1 MDVPAIARIQHDAHG
16 ASTWEPSTYFT
27 FDVQVAERNGIVAG
41 FIVSRTTSP
50 GEAEILNLAV
60 AVQER
65 RRGVGAALIESL
77 DEPDVFLEVRQ
88 SNVSA
93 QNLYLK
99 LGFRIV
105 GERKDYYDDPVES
118 AFVMRRSRVSA

>member
-1 MDVPAIARIQHDAHG
+1 M
-16 ASTWEPSTYFT
+16 
-27 FDVQVAERNGIVAG
+27 
-41 FIVSRTTSP
+41 VSRMTAP

-60 AVQER
+60 AIQER

-93 QNLYLK
+93 QSLYRK
-99 LGFRIV
+99 LGFRV
-105 GERKDYYDDPVES
+105 AGERKDYYDDPVES
-118 AFVMRRSRVSA
+118 AFVMRRSRGSE